1 MKGAADT
8 RQLESPCTSQNVDT
22 YSVRHR
28 VSKDIAEHDT
38 SVITCIRQQPSLHVT
53 LAIMDGARNSRAF
66 LSEHHYDNDATT
78 LVGSDTA
85 SEADSGNEAY
95 SGDHDPVKDTDR
107 DILNEPEEH
116 ERLLEKPTG
125 GFLGLGNGKK
135 RDARAKKEK
144 KQRRKSRKSRTRLSS
159 DSEMFEMEGGF
170 KNTSS
175 QSSSDSE
182 TQGTKWDRKLPVKKH
197 RGRLAIVYLAIIA
210 LFIALVSGAYKASKK
225 YTLAP
230 THHRLITSSNG
241 THNFRPT
248 TILISLDGFR
258 ADFLARNITPALN
271 AFIASG
277 VSPQYMLPSFP
288 SVTFPNHFT
297 LVTGLYPES
306 HGIVSNQFWDPSFEE
321 EFYYTNIG
329 ISMKPKWWTAEPL
342 WVTAEDQKVR
352 TAIHM
357 WPGSEAHIPDIEPTY
372 LDKYNGSEAL
382 PRKVDRI
389 LGWLDL
395 PGDDDNAAPEADK
408 RPQLIAAYVPDVD
421 ADGHKYGPNS
431 TEIRATIA
439 DVDSMLTMLVE
450 GLYNR
455 NLTEIVNIVIVSD
468 HGMATTST
476 ERLIQLDDLMDM
488 SLVDHID
495 GWPLRGLRLK
505 NPERDVP
512 ILYEQLS
519 KEAEKAGTFDV
530 YTLETMPER
539 YHFSN
544 NDRIAPL
551 WIVPKTGWAVVER
564 PDFDVADALAT
575 GKEYQPKGLHG
586 YDHEHPLMRAIFV
599 ARGPA
604 FPHKPNSRV
613 EVFQNIEV
621 YNIVC
626 DSLGMAPHPN
636 NGTLRL
642 PLKPIG
648 LHSDFDTA
656 VPEIPNDPV
665 DHDTDASPAEDPG
678 TAEDPSEEKTQ
689 PDESEGEVEDG
700 GEDGAVEEKSSW
712 WKFIHEELEKA
723 KEWAKEFVDSI
734 KGNKEGGN
742 ENLEASPSISA

>member
-1 MKGAADT
+1 MA
-8 RQLESPCTSQNVDT
+8 
-22 YSVRHR
+22 
-28 VSKDIAEHDT
+28 
-38 SVITCIRQQPSLHVT
+38 
-53 LAIMDGARNSRAF
+53 
-66 LSEHHYDNDATT
+66 
-78 LVGSDTA
+78 
-85 SEADSGNEAY
+85 
-95 SGDHDPVKDTDR
+95 GDHDRHGLLADNHYDKDATLVDSDSASDADGGDDRHSREYDDVKETDR
-107 DILNEPEEH
+107 DILEETEEH
-116 ERLLEKPTG
+116 ERLLQKPG
-125 GFLGLGNGKK
+125 RSFLGLLNGDKRGDAPGKK
-135 RDARAKKEK
+135 AKK
-144 KQRRKSRKSRTRLSS
+144 RGRKAKTHRTRPSQDS
-159 DSEMFEMEGGF
+159 DMFEMEGGF
-170 KNTSS
+170 KDTSS
-175 QSSSDSE
+175 QESSDSE
-182 TQGTKWDRKLPVKKH
+182 MKGTKWDRQLPAKKH
-197 RGRLAIVYLAIIA
+197 RGRLTIVYLAIIA
-210 LFIALVSGAYKASKK
+210 LFFALVYGAYKASKQHIL
-225 YTLAP
+225 TP
-230 THHRLITSSNG
+230 THHRLINFSNG

-258 ADFLARNITPALN
+258 ADFLNRDITPALN

-277 VSPQYMLPSFP
+277 VSPTYMLPSFP

-306 HGIVSNQFWDPSFEE
+306 HGIVSNQFWDPVFRE
-321 EFYYTNIG
+321 EFYYTNVG
-329 ISMKPKWWTAEPL
+329 VSMQPKWWTAEPI
-342 WVTAEDQKVR
+342 WVTAENQNVR

-357 WPGSEAHIPDIEPTY
+357 WPGSEAHIPDVEPTY

-389 LGWLDL
+389 LRWLDL
-395 PGDDDNAAPEADK
+395 PGDDDNATSDEDK

-476 ERLIQLDDLMDM
+476 QRLIQLDDMMDM
-488 SLVDHID
+488 SLIDHID

-512 ILYEQLS
+512 ILYQQLS

-530 YTLETMPER
+530 YTPETMPER

-551 WIVPKTGWAVVER
+551 WIVPKTGWAVVEK
-564 PDFDVADALAT
+564 PDFDVAEALAT
-575 GKEYQPKGLHG
+575 GKEYEPKGLHG

-604 FPHKPNSRV
+604 FPHEPNSRV

-626 DSLGMAPHPN
+626 DSLGVAPHSN

-642 PLKPIG
+642 PLNTIG
-648 LHSDFDTA
+648 LHSDFDA
-656 VPEIPNDPV
+656 PGPETPSDPV
-665 DHDTDASPAEDPG
+665 HHENGANLTDGQDSAGKTSDTPAETGNTEDKEDTAETADTDEDI
-678 TAEDPSEEKTQ
+678 TDDKQED
-689 PDESEGEVEDG
+689 
-700 GEDGAVEEKSSW
+700 AIEEKSSW
-712 WKFIHEELEKA
+712 WKFLHDGLEKA
-723 KEWAKEFVDSI
+723 KEWAKQFVDSI
-734 KGNKEGGN
+734 KGNKEGGSDN
-742 ENLEASPSISA
+742 VEARPSVSA